1 MTSQVRIY
9 TINKGKLNEFVKAW
23 NKGVVPLR
31 LRHGFKIG
39 GAWTVKEN
47 NQFVWILTY
56 DDPEDW
62 HTKQEVYYNS
72 PERKALD
79 PDPAQYIA
87 RVQEYFISS
96 IKIEAEHGQ

>member
-1 MTSQVRIY
+1 MTFQVRIY

-39 GAWTVKEN
+39 GAWTVK
-47 NQFVWILTY
+47 
-56 DDPEDW
+56 DW

-79 PDPAQYIA
+79 LDPAQYIA